1 MVVYI
6 IQAEKRDAK
15 ELMRVAEKNKDLI
28 LMKAVFITKNKRL
41 VASLKRHYNIT
52 VSKQDLIL

>member
-1 MVVYI
+1 VYI
-6 IQAEKRDAK
+6 IQAERRDAK
-15 ELMRVAEKNKDLI
+15 QLMKVAEKNKDLI